1 MAALIAPSEFRNQ
14 KLPNLTSKESI
25 ASDAP
30 NLLPLLGDSPH
41 LKIITPSSPDFAK
54 FNNVFQQDSP
64 SKPLALVRPTSVQ
77 EVADIVRFATSAS
90 PPIPITVRG
99 GGHDFW
105 HRSNVAG
112 ALIIHLRELD
122 EWEVSSDKKSVTI
135 GGGTIGFNLVKFLE
149 THGLAVALG
158 GCPTVGVTGWSTC
171 GGYGGLNGLVGFGVD
186 QILAARLVTPFGEV
200 VDADEETLWVSQE
213 LLLRG
218 CFEIVEELCFF
229 VHESYWKRVS

>member
-1 MAALIAPSEFRNQ
+1 MAGLVATSEFRNE
-14 KLPNLTSKESI
+14 KFLNLTSKESI

-30 NLLPLLGDSPH
+30 NLLPLLSQSPL

-64 SKPLALVRPTSVQ
+64 TKPLALVRPTSVR
-77 EVADIVRFATSAS
+77 EVADIVRFAKSSS
-90 PPIPITVRG
+90 PSIPITVRG

-105 HRSNVAG
+105 HRSNVNG

-122 EWEVSSDKKSVTI
+122 EVEVSSDKKSVTI

-171 GGYGGLNGLVGFGVD
+171 GGYGGSNGLVGFGVD
-186 QILAARLVTPFGEV
+186 QILGARLVTPSGEI
-200 VDADEETLWVSQE
+200 VDADEETLWVSLDI
-213 LLLRG
+213 LLQ
-218 CFEIVEELCFF
+218 
-229 VHESYWKRVS
+229 

>member
-1 MAALIAPSEFRNQ
+1 MAALIATSEFRNE
-14 KLPNLTSKESI
+14 KLRILTSKESI

-30 NLLPLLGDSPH
+30 NLLPLLSQSPH
-41 LKIITPSSPDFAK
+41 LKIVTSSSPDFAK

-64 SKPLALVRPTSVQ
+64 PKPLALVRPTNVQ
-77 EVADIVRFATSAS
+77 EVSDIVRFATSAS

-105 HRSNVAG
+105 HRSNVTG

-122 EWEVSSDKKSVTI
+122 ELEVSSDKQSVTI

-158 GCPTVGVTGWSTC
+158 GCPSVGVTGWSTC

-186 QILAARLVTPFGEV
+186 QILAAKLVTPSGEV
-200 VDADEETLWVSQE
+200 ADADEETLWVSLYLHME
-213 LLLRG
+213 GLL
-218 CFEIVEELCFF
+218 
-229 VHESYWKRVS
+229 